1 VERVVVV
8 GAGLAGAQVAVA
20 LRERGFR
27 GRLTLVGA
35 EPHRPYDRPPLS
47 KGVLTGA
54 SKDSELDVDWASL
67 DVELRLGEP
76 AVGLD
81 RHAVSTERGR
91 LDYDA
96 VVIATGALP
105 IRLPAEPAADRAA
118 ITLRTIEDAR
128 AIRAALDDG
137 AHLLVVGAGWIGAE
151 VSTAAIAAG
160 LRVTVLEAAAAP
172 LAGAL
177 PAEFGSAMARWY
189 AEAGVTLR
197 LDAPVRE
204 VAGHGVLLAD
214 GARLAADLVV
224 VGVGVRPA
232 TGWLAGSGL
241 ALDERGAVRT
251 DPGLRG
257 SLPNSYA
264 VGDCAAYHS
273 VRSGRPV
280 HVQHWDNALRAG
292 AVVAEN
298 LLGGDAVYDPAPYF
312 WSEQFGRTV
321 QYCGTHEHA
330 DQVVRRGDPDAER
343 WAACWLRD
351 GRLVGLLAVDRPR
364 DLTQARRLI
373 EAGTPLDAVR
383 LADPETQLRA
393 TTLG

>member
-1 VERVVVV
+1 MERVVVV

-27 GRLTLVGA
+27 GQLTLVGD
-35 EPHRPYDRPPLS
+35 ENHRPYDRPPLS
-47 KGVLTGA
+47 KAVLTGA
-54 SKDSELDVDWASL
+54 SGHSKLDIDWAGL

-81 RHAVSTERGR
+81 RHAVRTRTERIG
-91 LDYDA
+91 YDA
-96 VVIATGALP
+96 VVVATGAAPIQLP
-105 IRLPAEPAADRAA
+105 GPAAGVDTA

-128 AIRAALDDG
+128 AINAALEAG

-177 PAEFGSAMARWY
+177 PAEFGSAMAAWY
-189 AEAGVTLR
+189 AKAGVTLR
-197 LDAPVRE
+197 LGVPVRE

-214 GARLAADLVV
+214 GDRLAADLVV

-241 ALDERGAVRT
+241 ALDERGAVRA
-251 DPGLRG
+251 DPGLRA

-264 VGDCAAYHS
+264 VGDCAAYQS
-273 VRSGRPV
+273 LRADRVV

-292 AVVAEN
+292 AVVAQN
-298 LLGGDAVYDPAPYF
+298 LLGGDAVHDPVPYF

-321 QYCGTHEHA
+321 QYCGTYEIA
-330 DQVVRRGDPDAER
+330 DQVVSRGDVRAEQ
-343 WAACWLRD
+343 WAVCWLRA

-364 DLTQARRLI
+364 DLTQGRRLI
-373 EAGTPLDAVR
+373 EAAAPLDAAR
-383 LADPETQLRA
+383 LADPGTPIRA
-393 TTLG
+393 ARLD